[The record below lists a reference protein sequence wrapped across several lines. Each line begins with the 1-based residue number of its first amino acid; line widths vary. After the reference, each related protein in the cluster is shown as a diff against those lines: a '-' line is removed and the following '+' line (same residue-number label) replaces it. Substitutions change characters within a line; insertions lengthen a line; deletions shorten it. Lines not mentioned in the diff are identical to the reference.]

1 MGAVP
6 RLGSDQGRDHLLAY
20 YGTLGVIAAIIVLG
34 AGDPSVAFVCLV
46 TAVALVLPP
55 GLWLRR
61 RQERATTLRRLEQQ
75 NTLYNTDPDEYM
87 RRLQNGE
94 L

>member
-1 MGAVP
+1 MGAHI
-6 RLGSDQGRDHLLAY
+6 RDHMLAY
-20 YGTLGVIAAIIVLG
+20 YGTLGVIVAIIMLG
-34 AGDPSVAFVCLV
+34 AGDP
-46 TAVALVLPP
+46 AVALVSLVVAAVLVLPP

-61 RQERATTLRRLEQQ
+61 RQQRATTLRRLNEQ
-75 NTLYNTDPDEYM
+75 NRLYNTDPDEYM